1 MRLRRLF
8 RLLNLTKTAAV
19 TGSLAL
25 AACGAASMTAL
36 ELSQW
41 QDDWAKRGAV
51 ALEADDFIAIDYDRA
66 RLGQDLFFDRILS
79 GNRNISCST
88 CHHHSLGTTDQL
100 PLGVGEGG
108 RGLGLARKTGSG
120 PGLIHERVP
129 RNSPALFN
137 VGAKEIAFVFH
148 DGRLSIDESQPS
160 GFKSPAKENMPLGLT
175 SIVAAQAM
183 FPPTSATEMA
193 GQVGE
198 NPVADASKDGMHL
211 TWPLLADR
219 VRSVP
224 RYVEAFS
231 KVYDDV
237 DGADDISMVH
247 IANALGDYIAGE
259 WRSFNT
265 PYDRFLRG
273 DQYALSQKA
282 QDGMELFFGKARCS
296 TCHNGPLLTDHDFHA
311 IAVPQFGGGKMP
323 AGHESAADRGR
334 QGITNNPADAFAFRT
349 PALRNVAL
357 TAPYMHDGAFATLE
371 AAVRHHLDP
380 ISSLREFDAGDVR
393 LPDQP
398 ELAAR
403 DFKFLTE
410 SKVIDEMIAAN
421 DLEPVALTFDEMTA
435 LVTFLR
441 DGLTEKGASNGRLG
455 PIKRVPSGLAVD

>member
-1 MRLRRLF
+1 MLKY
-8 RLLNLTKTAAV
+8 LLSAIFTFFFVPQALGQTTV
-19 TGSLAL
+19 TSGNEGVSELAL
-25 AACGAASMTAL
+25 V
-36 ELSQW
+36 QW
-41 QDDWAKRGAV
+41 KEDWAKRGAV
-51 ALEADDFIAIDYDRA
+51 ALEADDFIATDNDRA
-66 RLGQDLFFDRILS
+66 QLGQDLFFDRILS

-108 RGLGLARKTGSG
+108 QGMGLGRSTGSG
-120 PGLIHERVP
+120 LGLIHERVP

-193 GQVGE
+193 GQAGE
-198 NPVADASKDGMHL
+198 NPVADAAKDAMHL
-211 TWPLLADR
+211 TWPLLAER
-219 VRSVP
+219 VSSVP
-224 RYVEAFS
+224 RYAEAFTR
-231 KVYDDV
+231 VYDDV
-237 DGADDISMVH
+237 EEADDISMVH
-247 IANALGDYIAGE
+247 IANALGDFLASE

-273 DQYALSQKA
+273 DQHALSQA
-282 QDGMELFFGKARCS
+282 SQDGMELFFGKAKCS
-296 TCHNGPLLTDHDFHA
+296 TCHSGPLLTDHKFHA

-334 QGITNNPADAFAFRT
+334 QSITNNPADAFAFRT

-371 AAVRHHLDP
+371 TAVRHHLDP
-380 ISSLREFDAGDVR
+380 IDSLLKFQAGDVR
-393 LPDQP
+393 LPKHL
-398 ELAAR
+398 ELAER
-403 DFKFLTE
+403 DFKFMTE
-410 SKVIDEMIAAN
+410 AKVIDEMIAAN
-421 DLEPVALTFDEMTA
+421 DLEPTSLTFDEIAA

-441 DGLTEKGASNGRLG
+441 EGLTEKGASQGRLG
-455 PIKRVPSGLAVD
+455 PVKQVPSGLSVD